1 MLSTHHIYCIFKSIS
16 EVIVLDDERDIL
28 DFSNSSNDDF
38 QKFLI
43 KINEVTVLDD
53 ERDNYCSLFSH
64 KNYSLFS
71 A

>member
-1 MLSTHHIYCIFKSIS
+1 M
-16 EVIVLDDERDIL
+16 LDDERDIL